1 MLCLPPA
8 LDSLIAGERWTEMDI
23 GESGGR
29 VFRIGEG
36 AFLKYGAGRVFSDI
50 VAEHARLAWLQGR
63 ISVPRVLH
71 FAATDEAAWLLTT
84 AMPGRMAEELL
95 DEGGAPRAAIVA
107 AIARFLR
114 TLHALPVA
122 DCPFDAAHPVRL
134 ADARRNIDAGLVAE
148 DDFDDERA
156 GWTAEQVWDALQAGL
171 PRRFDR
177 VVTHGDFST
186 GNIFLD
192 AEGRVTGMIDVGR
205 LGVAD
210 RYQDLAIL
218 WNNLEEY
225 GLGAELL
232 RAYGEAEPDETRLR
246 FHLLLDELF

>member
-1 MLCLPPA
+1 MLALPPA
-8 LDSLIAGERWTEMDI
+8 LDRLVSGERWTEIYI

-36 AFLKYGAGRVFSDI
+36 AFLKYGAGRAFPDI
-50 VAEHARLAWLQGR
+50 VAEHARLVWLQGR
-63 ISVPRVLH
+63 IPVPRVLH
-71 FAATDEAAWLLTT
+71 FTATDKAAWLLTT

-95 DEGGAPRAAIVA
+95 EDRAAPRAAIVFSV
-107 AIARFLR
+107 ARFLR
-114 TLHALPVA
+114 ALHDLAIT
-122 DCPFDAAHPVRL
+122 DCPFDASHPVRL
-134 ADARRNIDAGLVAE
+134 ADARRNIDAGLVPE
-148 DDFDDERA
+148 DEFDDTRA
-156 GWTAEQVWDALQAGL
+156 GWTAEQVWDALQANM

-225 GLGAELL
+225 GLGAALL

-246 FHLLLDELF
+246 FHLMLDELF